1 MNPKYRFFTPEEDD
15 RIVELRL
22 RGLSFDKIAHAV
34 GRKTAGGIF
43 SRWQK
48 LLEQRE
54 DTRPAPAPAAAEK
67 GGGRVRCLGPDCGKT
82 FQSPDRCRIRFC
94 ADCRRKRRD
103 LDGGLPESF
112 ARLL

>member
-1 MNPKYRFFTPEEDD
+1 MNQKYRFFTPEEDD

-22 RGLSFDKIAHAV
+22 RGLTFLEIACAL

-43 SRWQK
+43 SRCQK
-48 LLEQRE
+48 LLEQRGLQ
-54 DTRPAPAPAAAEK
+54 PAPPAPAAAEK
-67 GGGRVRCLGPDCGKT
+67 GGRVRCLGPDCGKT